1 MLNSPLK
8 ICLTGGIASGKTTV
22 SDEFSRLGAEVI
34 DTDLLAREVVEKR
47 TDGLCQLIG
56 VFGKSILTQEGE
68 LNRSKLRNLVFAD
81 DNLREQ
87 LNQILHPLIQ
97 RAVIE
102 QLKQIK
108 SSIVVVVIP
117 LYIGQE
123 QYGLFD
129 RVCVVDVATE
139 IQLKRL
145 LQRDAVDELLAKQ
158 MIAAQIDRKRRL
170 SLADDV
176 ISNAD
181 DKSSL
186 IKRLR
191 LLMSFYRQA
200 L

>member
-191 LLMSFYRQA
+191 LLMGFYRQA